1 MVCDGL
7 SCLGS
12 QGLGAERKRKRK
24 RKRKSNLTRQRIILL
39 NRIAAFHGVKF

>member
-1 MVCDGL
+1 MVCDG
-7 SCLGS
+7 LGS
-12 QGLGAERKRKRK
+12 QGLGAERKRK